1 MAPSASP
8 YAKGPVTTIDE
19 VLERQHE
26 IADYLARQ
34 PAGTGD
40 GIWIFNDLYI
50 TITEQVKQGCDK
62 SDYEDN
68 EFMKALDVAF
78 ANRYF
83 DALRDDARHQGSAP
97 EPWQVLIGCRTRK
110 HIEAL
115 QFAAAGVNAHINFDL
130 AAAVFKTWHEL
141 GHGQGAAQHKTYQAI
156 DGVFAKEMDPL
167 RKKFEL
173 NWQREVDEGPISK
186 FLDLLGD
193 LLVDGT
199 RDLAWHHAK
208 TLWKWRRVP
217 LADHMTMDWLS
228 LTAHAAG
235 EALLLPLR

>member
-8 YAKGPVTTIDE
+8 FRKGRVTTIE
-19 VLERQHE
+19 QVLERQHE
-26 IADYLARQ
+26 IADYLVQQA
-34 PAGTGD
+34 AGKRD
-40 GIWIFNDLYI
+40 GLWVFNDLYT
-50 TITEQVKQGCDK
+50 TITDQVKQGCDN
-62 SDYEDN
+62 SNYDDN

-83 DALRDDARHQGSAP
+83 DALRDDARHPGSAP
-97 EPWQVLIGCRTRK
+97 APWEVLLGRRTVRG
-110 HIEAL
+110 IEAL

-130 AAAVFKTWHEL
+130 AAAVFRTWQEL
-141 GHGQGAAQHKTYQAI
+141 GHGQGAAQHTTYQAI
-156 DGVFAKEMDPL
+156 DGIFAKQMEPL
-167 RKKFEL
+167 RKEFESR
-173 NWQREVDEGPISK
+173 WQREVDGGPISK

-199 RDLAWHHAK
+199 RDLAWHHAM

-217 LADHMTMDWLS
+217 LADHITMDWLS

-235 EALLLPLR
+235 ELLLVPLA